1 MYYHFDGLFVNTKFE
16 SMFSGLRNQLRIDE
30 FKEEEIEERLKQ
42 VNLETMKR
50 INDLKGFEH
59 IIIWVDY

>member
-1 MYYHFDGLFVNTKFE
+1 
-16 SMFSGLRNQLRIDE
+16 MFSGLRNQLRIDE